1 MIAVLKADARKI
13 PRLRTDTIQS
23 LALKPQPF
31 PIGHGSG
38 GVGTPHSSHGR
49 TPSALADSGCLDSNG
64 RGFVVSKSKQGTR
77 LLFFDTKK
85 GKQDAANLRG
95 AKIAGLIAEEGATVF
110 GTRFFFVVPPPESF
124 GKETDCIFFDHAD
137 LNALMVA
144 RIHTASQILVR
155 LRLFDSNVGF
165 PVGKSGEV
173 GKNFVAVHLPTNTTI
188 GGLSQYGGNRP
199 C

>member
-13 PRLRTDTIQS
+13 PRLDTDAIQVF
-23 LALKPQPF
+23 AMKPQSVPV
-31 PIGHGSG
+31 GNRSG
-38 GVGTPHSSHGR
+38 GVGTTHSSHRR
-49 TPSALADSGCLDSNG
+49 TPPALAGRGCFDSNG
-64 RGFVVSKSKQGTR
+64 RGFVFSKPKQGAR
-77 LLFFDTKK
+77 LLFLDTKK
-85 GKQDAANLRG
+85 RKQDEANLG
-95 AKIAGLIAEEGATVF
+95 SAKIAGLVTEERTTVCGAGLV
-110 GTRFFFVVPPPESF
+110 FVVPAAEGL

-173 GKNFVAVHLPTNTTI
+173 GKNFVGLHLPTNTTQ